1 MIVLLVEDD
10 PLIALDLEAILFDA
24 GDVVM
29 GPAPTASSA
38 IEMAETGARPGLAL
52 VDINLRDGDGRG
64 IALARA
70 LKERW
75 SIPCIFVSGQS
86 AEARTNPG
94 GAMGIVGKPF
104 TPALILASI
113 RAAERMMG
121 GETLHPSDMPPG
133 FELFDRCE
141 RDAGAGSGRAPP
153 G

>member
-24 GDVVM
+24 GYVVR
-29 GPAPTASSA
+29 GPAPTASRA
-38 IEMAETGARPGLAL
+38 MEMAESGARPTLAL

-64 IALARA
+64 IALARD

-75 SIPCIFVSGQS
+75 SIPSIFVSGQA
-86 AEARTNPG
+86 AEARSDSG

-113 RAAERMMG
+113 RAAVRMIG
-121 GETLHPSDMPPG
+121 GEKLRPSDMPPG
-133 FELFDRCE
+133 FELFDRCK
-141 RDAGAGSGRAPP
+141 RDSGGQSGPTHSR
-153 G
+153 